1 MDRTEE
7 PSRPDI
13 RAVLGVSCQGLADVR
28 EVGCGRPW
36 PCDAEVVETIQV
48 LIQTYDVRDRRS
60 HFRPIAQ
67 DPNTFRDARRLYRL
81 LDALCVPFAFFGSAN
96 ALARWLAYPSSTPN
110 APWCGLGG
118 CPVALRDP

>member
-36 PCDAEVVETIQV
+36 PCDAEVVGTIQV
-48 LIQTYDVRDRRS
+48 LIQTYDVRDTRS

-67 DPNTFRDARRLYRL
+67 DPNTFRDAQAIPASRRTMCPICL
-81 LDALCVPFAFFGSAN
+81 L
-96 ALARWLAYPSSTPN
+96 W
-110 APWCGLGG
+110 
-118 CPVALRDP
+118 